1 MMFPIENLILLA
13 EKDKKVEAFLI
24 QLYPKWKLWYNWFFS
39 SQENPS
45 LPFTFSW
52 KGRTATENMPSG
64 LDDYPRGYIVNEGQ
78 EIHLDLQSWMVKF
91 SKFMA
96 KYALVANDEEAAVN
110 FKYRAERI
118 TQELNEKLYNKNI
131 GLFSDYIGF

>member
-1 MMFPIENLILLA
+1 
-13 EKDKKVEAFLI
+13 
-24 QLYPKWKLWYNWFFS
+24 
-39 SQENPS
+39 
-45 LPFTFSW
+45 
-52 KGRTATENMPSG
+52 
-64 LDDYPRGYIVNEGQ
+64 
-78 EIHLDLQSWMVKF
+78 MVKF